1 MLTFNLKKEWFEKI
15 KSGEKTHVYKEVNE
29 YWFRRLFLYS
39 KELCRQTT
47 IPLHSTCIFACGCPP
62 EDDFSRRIE
71 AKIKA
76 ISIHN
81 GLNTDL
87 KINKPVFDIEF
98 ELIKESL

>member
-15 KSGEKTHVYKEVNE
+15 KLGEKTHVYKEVNE

-39 KELCRQTT
+39 KGLCRQTT
-47 IPLHSTCIFACGCPP
+47 IPLHSACIFACGCPP

-98 ELIKESL
+98 ELIGDK